1 MDVWTQK
8 MGVGERVGT
17 EQNTK
22 HIGSGSRSAWSFLR
36 LATNYRQ
43 RAIGLLLTDI
53 TTDELMLIPC
63 NDIHTLGMRH
73 ALDVAFLSSSGEV
86 LEVHYALDPCKR
98 IRNKH
103 AAAVVERFA
112 SNSPW
117 FQVGDRLMLKGAK
130 HENLSRL

>member
-1 MDVWTQK
+1 MRAQK
-8 MGVGERVGT
+8 MGVGERVGA

-22 HIGSGSRSAWSFLR
+22 YVESSSRGAWSYLR
-36 LATNYRQ
+36 IATSHKQ

-63 NDIHTLGMRH
+63 NDIHTVGMRH

-98 IRNKH
+98 IRNKQ

-112 SNSPW
+112 SKSPW
-117 FQVGDRLMLKGAK
+117 FRVGDRLMLKGAK
-130 HENLSRL
+130 HENLSCL